1 MASIAIYGKRIPDE
15 ARPFIE
21 RILGTLQE
29 EGCQVTMYRGFQKRL
44 NESWDLGL
52 TLPEYTSAETL
63 QALNPDFLMVIG
75 GDGTILDAC
84 SQVGRSGI
92 PLIGINTGRLGFLA
106 NITRDEAPASLKRIL
121 QGAYRIEERY
131 TLQASAEGPEL
142 LDPDF
147 ALNEIAVSR
156 KGTTS
161 MISIHVHLNGQFLN
175 TYWADGLIISTP
187 TGSTGYNLS
196 CGGPILMPLSP
207 NFILT
212 PIAPHNLT
220 VRPLVIPNNG
230 ILELRIEARE
240 DSYLC
245 SMDSRVFS
253 LDVGTTLK
261 IQQAD
266 FKFRLVQTEE
276 HNFPTTLRNKLLWG
290 LDRRN

>member
-1 MASIAIYGKRIPDE
+1 MAATEPFWTP
-15 ARPFIE
+15 AR
-21 RILGTLQE
+21 R
-29 EGCQVTMYRGFQKRL
+29 
-44 NESWDLGL
+44 W
-52 TLPEYTSAETL
+52 
-63 QALNPDFLMVIG
+63 
-75 GDGTILDAC
+75 
-84 SQVGRSGI
+84 GRSGI

>member
-1 MASIAIYGKRIPDE
+1 
-15 ARPFIE
+15 
-21 RILGTLQE
+21 
-29 EGCQVTMYRGFQKRL
+29 
-44 NESWDLGL
+44 
-52 TLPEYTSAETL
+52 
-63 QALNPDFLMVIG
+63 
-75 GDGTILDAC
+75 
-84 SQVGRSGI
+84 
-92 PLIGINTGRLGFLA
+92 
-106 NITRDEAPASLKRIL
+106 
-121 QGAYRIEERY
+121 
-131 TLQASAEGPEL
+131 
-142 LDPDF
+142 
-147 ALNEIAVSR
+147 
-156 KGTTS
+156 
-161 MISIHVHLNGQFLN
+161 
-175 TYWADGLIISTP
+175 
-187 TGSTGYNLS
+187 
-196 CGGPILMPLSP
+196 MPLSP

-240 DSYLC
+240 DNYLC